1 MYKNLKKWME
11 ETYPEG
17 EPSEEEWDEIAYEDE
32 NESHY
37 VPRSPATFD
46 LTLTPSEPR
55 NAEVR
60 SSL

>member
-32 NESHY
+32 NPPPARRWCQSPLPPSHQA
-37 VPRSPATFD
+37 SP
-46 LTLTPSEPR
+46 LTPLRED
-55 NAEVR
+55 
-60 SSL
+60 